1 MNIVKNSTISYVD
14 VYVTRITSTLDFNP
28 IFPIERENEINSIT
42 NERLKREKYTAWKLL
57 EYAIEKS
64 LDTKIENAEL
74 YKDENGKWRSPYFEL
89 SISHSESVAAVVISH
104 APVGIDLEPLYKTL
118 SESFAKKNLTEN
130 EYSEYEAQRES
141 QKNEFLLTRWCVKE
155 AVFKRNG
162 GKVFFP
168 SKIDPD
174 KKEIFTT
181 RFVMDANEFVC
192 AVAGVVSEV
201 LPRFSIIEKV

>member
-74 YKDENGKWRSPYFEL
+74 YKDENGKWRSP
-89 SISHSESVAAVVISH
+89 
-104 APVGIDLEPLYKTL
+104 
-118 SESFAKKNLTEN
+118 
-130 EYSEYEAQRES
+130 
-141 QKNEFLLTRWCVKE
+141 
-155 AVFKRNG
+155 
-162 GKVFFP
+162 
-168 SKIDPD
+168 
-174 KKEIFTT
+174 
-181 RFVMDANEFVC
+181 
-192 AVAGVVSEV
+192 
-201 LPRFSIIEKV
+201 